1 MRVWRALQLVRR
13 ANMHFCDFREIKI
26 YSRRVNAVVERFEMD
41 ASIHHVL
48 DNAME

>member
-1 MRVWRALQLVRR
+1 
-13 ANMHFCDFREIKI
+13 MHFCGFREIKI
-26 YSRRVNAVVERFEMD
+26 YSRRVLAVVERFEMA